1 LILNQTLL
9 AKIGPHPKSLSRGR
23 GILNL
28 VSFSYAGEGLGMRAR
43 IGIFRKTCQNTILKT
58 KGYHLEHNFGHG
70 QRHLSS
76 TLLVLNL
83 IAFLF
88 HAVLQLVD
96 EKYQLI
102 RKKRGSRKGFF
113 EDIRSL
119 TKFFLFESWQALI
132 DFMISGQL
140 PAQNVNSS

>member
-1 LILNQTLL
+1 VGLIKLKTASNGARVSDDPVLHLVHSSYL
-9 AKIGPHPKSLSRGR
+9 ASIVAAGRCRWKIE
-23 GILNL
+23 N
-28 VSFSYAGEGLGMRAR
+28 ENN
-43 IGIFRKTCQNTILKT
+43 NTLKT

-70 QRHLSS
+70 
-76 TLLVLNL
+76 
-83 IAFLF
+83 
-88 HAVLQLVD
+88 
-96 EKYQLI
+96 KYQLI

-140 PAQNVNSS
+140 PAQIVNSS

>member
-1 LILNQTLL
+1 VVL
-9 AKIGPHPKSLSRGR
+9 GW
-23 GILNL
+23 
-28 VSFSYAGEGLGMRAR
+28 GLDGAR
-43 IGIFRKTCQNTILKT
+43 IPRLQSM
-58 KGYHLEHNFGHG
+58 
-70 QRHLSS
+70 RSS

-83 IAFLF
+83 IAVLF

-102 RKKRGSRKGFF
+102 RKKRGSRKGCF
-113 EDIRSL
+113 EDSRSL

-140 PAQNVNSS
+140 PAQTVNSSWADLWRLDYCLVKNFCPYYHL